1 MLPMLLGLLGG
12 GLGTAGTLGSI
23 GALGGAALGSGLGS
37 FAQTGDLGE
46 GIKTGIGAYLGGA
59 ALGALAGGAAG
70 AGTKAA
76 ADAATGGATGG
87 APGLTFGTEL
97 KSAADAATG
106 GAPGLTFGTPLKS
119 AVMPPASLNPSLLRQ
134 STDFM
139 KTAQGIGST
148 VGGIAA
154 SPMPGGDSYSYEG
167 LGPVQRYSPGPANM
181 PGADYQ
187 PGRSGEFN
195 YGFSPPPGG
204 TQGTEP
210 TKYAGGGLLSGYA
223 APSMMGQ
230 TLQRMAEGGIA
241 SMVPKREPEMDRSM
255 DMEDDMDIMP
265 AASSGPNEKEVI
277 VEAIKAIKGISGQ
290 PEIALGMFI
299 KKYGEQAL
307 GDLVE
312 RVQSGELDE
321 TIQNGEG
328 RLKGPGDG
336 MNDMIPASVD
346 NGQDVLL
353 SDGEYVVSADVV
365 SGIGNGSTDAGA
377 KALDEMMSRVRQA
390 RGGSPEQPEPVSQG
404 EMLPA

>member
-12 GLGTAGTLGSI
+12 GLGTAGALGSI

-76 ADAATGGATGG
+76 ADAATGAAAGG
-87 APGLTFGTEL
+87 AGAAAAPGMTFGTGL
-97 KSAADAATG
+97 QSASLA
-106 GAPGLTFGTPLKS
+106 
-119 AVMPPASLNPSLLRQ
+119 PASLNPSLLSQ
-134 STDFM
+134 STNFM

-154 SPMPGGDSYSYEG
+154 SPMPAGGSYSHKE

-277 VEAIKAIKGISGQ
+277 VEAIKAIKGMSGQ

-346 NGQDVLL
+346 DGQDVLL

-365 SGIGNGSTDAGA
+365 SGLGNGSTDAGA

>member
-76 ADAATGGATGG
+76 ADAVTAGATGG

-97 KSAADAATG
+97 KSAADAAT
-106 GAPGLTFGTPLKS
+106 
-119 AVMPPASLNPSLLRQ
+119 NPSLFRQ

-277 VEAIKAIKGISGQ
+277 VEAIKAIKGMSGQ

-365 SGIGNGSTDAGA
+365 SGLGNGSTDAGA

>member
-12 GLGTAGTLGSI
+12 GLGTAGALGSI

-76 ADAATGGATGG
+76 ADAATGAAAGG
-87 APGLTFGTEL
+87 AGAAAAPGMTFGT
-97 KSAADAATG
+97 
-106 GAPGLTFGTPLKS
+106 GLQS
-119 AVMPPASLNPSLLRQ
+119 AVMPPASLNPSLLSQ
-134 STDFM
+134 STNFM

-154 SPMPGGDSYSYEG
+154 SPMPAGDSYSYKE

-277 VEAIKAIKGISGQ
+277 VEAIKAIKGMSGQ

-365 SGIGNGSTDAGA
+365 SGLGNGSTDAGA

>member
-12 GLGTAGTLGSI
+12 GLGTAGALGSI

-76 ADAATGGATGG
+76 ADAVTGGVTGGATGAAG
-87 APGLTFGTEL
+87 AAGGAGGAAAAPGMTFGT
-97 KSAADAATG
+97 
-106 GAPGLTFGTPLKS
+106 GLQS
-119 AVMPPASLNPSLLRQ
+119 AVLPPPSLNPSLLSQ
-134 STDFM
+134 STNFM
-139 KTAQGIGST
+139 KTAPGIGSV

-154 SPMPGGDSYSYEG
+154 TPMPSGGSYSYDK
-167 LGPVQRYSPGPANM
+167 LSPVQRYSPGPASM
-181 PGADYQ
+181 PGAGYQ
-187 PGRSGEFN
+187 PGRSGEFD

-210 TKYAGGGLLSGYA
+210 TKYAGGGLLSGYSN
-223 APSMMGQ
+223 PSMMGQ

-277 VEAIKAIKGISGQ
+277 VEAIKAIKGMSGQ

-346 NGQDVLL
+346 DGQDVLL

-365 SGIGNGSTDAGA
+365 SGLGNGSTDAGA